1 MKRVIAITAIVV
13 AAAAGY
19 WALAQPAP
27 APLPAILPAGALL
40 YLEAKDFGALVAD
53 WNGSAEKRTW
63 LASANYQAFSRS
75 SLFLKLGQAQTE
87 FASAAGLP
95 ADYALLGS
103 VAGGNSALAIYN
115 IGDLEFLYVTRLASA
130 RALDT
135 ALWKSRG
142 TYQTRSAGGVTYY
155 LKEDAVSRRTA
166 AFVYSGGMLLLAT
179 KGDLIAGALE
189 LMAQAQRPSIA
200 SESWFSDA
208 VKAAAPGANQLR
220 MVYNLERLIA
230 TPHFRSYWIQRNI
243 SDLREFRCGLADL
256 EQSRDGFRE
265 RRVLLRATAGAAI
278 ADESA
283 AGRALALVPDDAG
296 LYRAW
301 TKPAPEWVQWVIAE
315 KIFANAAA
323 AAAPSTSAPM
333 VSNQGEEGSQEDLET
348 RIDETPLADDRDA
361 LAFQVLRALLQNT
374 PVDAML
380 EVSSTRTDAGQVF
393 TGSRSAIAL
402 LSASVWD
409 ANAVRLAL
417 GSAAASIWSNRSAGA
432 GWRAA
437 SNGIQEIDGLGR
449 IALAIDGR
457 WLIVATSPEAA
468 AELFARR
475 NRTPVDGAVYAA
487 GWRHAGELPNFEHMV
502 RLIDF
507 PQIPP
512 AAGPDQERQPMFF
525 SENIASLGRALGRIQ
540 SGTVTVHD
548 AGTMLREN
556 VVYRIAP

>member
-1 MKRVIAITAIVV
+1 MKRVIAITAVVV
-13 AAAAGY
+13 AGICY
-19 WALAQPAP
+19 WAVAQPSP
-27 APLPAILPAGALL
+27 APLPSIAPAGALL

-75 SLFLKLGQAQTE
+75 TLFLKLGQAQAE

-115 IGDLEFLYVTRLASA
+115 IGDLEFLYITRLPSA

-135 ALWKSRG
+135 ALWKARG

-155 LKEDAVSRRTA
+155 LKEDLVSRRTA
-166 AFVYSGGMLLLAT
+166 AFAYTGGMLLLAT

-189 LMAQAQRPSIA
+189 LIAQAQRPSIA

-230 TPHFRSYWIQRNI
+230 TPHFRSYWVQRNI
-243 SDLREFRCGLADL
+243 TDLREFHSGLADL
-256 EQSRDGFRE
+256 EQTRDGFQE

-283 AGRALALVPDDAG
+283 MGRALALVPDDAG
-296 LYRAW
+296 FYRAW
-301 TKPAPEWVQWVIAE
+301 IKPAAEWTEWVIAE
-315 KIFANAAA
+315 KIFANAALA
-323 AAAPSTSAPM
+323 GVVSTNAPA
-333 VSNQGEEGSQEDLET
+333 VSNQGEEGSVEDLET
-348 RIDETPLADDRDA
+348 RIDEAPLADDRDA
-361 LAFQVLRALLQNT
+361 MAFQALRALLKNT
-374 PVDAML
+374 PVDAMV
-380 EVSSTRTDAGQVF
+380 EVSSTRADPAQVF
-393 TGSRSAIAL
+393 TGSQSAVAL
-402 LSASVWD
+402 LASTAWD
-409 ANAVRLAL
+409 ANAVRQAL

-432 GWRAA
+432 GWHAGA
-437 SNGIQEIDGLGR
+437 NGIEELNGLGR
-449 IALAIDGR
+449 VAVAVDGR
-457 WLIVATSPEAA
+457 WLTIGTSPELTATI
-468 AELFARR
+468 FARR
-475 NRTPVDGAVYAA
+475 NRAAADGAVYAA
-487 GWRHAGELPNFEHMV
+487 GWRHVRELPNFERMF

-512 AAGPDQERQPMFF
+512 AAGPEQERQPMFF
-525 SENIASLGRALGRIQ
+525 SENVASLGRALGRIQ
-540 SGTVTVHD
+540 SANVAVHD
-548 AGTMLREN
+548 VGTMLREN